1 MANEKVPVFREGL
14 AYDDVLL
21 VPQHSQVLPHQ
32 ASLKTKFTRNINI
45 NMPLASAAMDT
56 VTEANTAIAMAQAG
70 GIGIV
75 HKNLSIEGQAK
86 EVYKVKKSESVMVT
100 DPVTVGP
107 EQNLEEVYKIIDEV
121 GFSGFP
127 VVDEKGSLVG
137 IITSRDMRFEK
148 NMSLKVKDLMTKDV
162 VTADESQNIQEAK
175 KLLQKNRIEK
185 LPVISASKGLIGMYT
200 VKDIVKAKQHP
211 EASKDSQGR
220 LVVGAAIGAGGDFL
234 DRAKALIEVGCDV
247 LIIDTAHGHS
257 QGVLDAV
264 KLVRKELSDYNF
276 DLVAGNVATA
286 KATRDLIEAGADAV
300 KVGIGPGSICT
311 TRIVAGIG
319 VPQFTAVFDCANE
332 AKKHGVPII
341 ADGGIKYLSLIHI

>member
-1 MANEKVPVFREGL
+1 
-14 AYDDVLL
+14 
-21 VPQHSQVLPHQ
+21 
-32 ASLKTKFTRNINI
+32 
-45 NMPLASAAMDT
+45 MPLASAAMDT

-70 GIGIV
+70 GIGII

-100 DPVTVGP
+100 DPVTVSP
-107 EQNLEEVYKIIDEV
+107 DQSLEDVYKVIEEV

-127 VVDEKGSLVG
+127 VVDQKGSLVG

-148 NMSLKVKDLMTKDV
+148 DMSLKVKDLMTKDV
-162 VTADESQNIQEAK
+162 VTADEAQNIQDAK

-185 LPVISASKGLIGMYT
+185 LPVVSASKGLVGMYT

-234 DRAKALIEVGCDV
+234 ERAKALIEVGCDV

-264 KLVRKELSDYNF
+264 KLVKKELSNHKF
-276 DLVAGNVATA
+276 DLIAGNVATA

-300 KVGIGPGSICT
+300 KVGIGPEVFVQPESLQVSASSIYSS
-311 TRIVAGIG
+311 I
-319 VPQFTAVFDCANE
+319 
-332 AKKHGVPII
+332 
-341 ADGGIKYLSLIHI
+341 